1 MQKLVLRH
9 GDCVQVLAEYEES
22 SVGGIICDPPY
33 G

>member
-1 MQKLVLRH
+1 MIRLRL
-9 GDCVQVLAEYEES
+9 GDCVDVMRGLEES